1 MTDVEQK
8 DVQTGAYFTE
18 PTEKTRKIHEKLIQ
32 MCMAD
37 IDNKTRKFAAN
48 NPQVTLQEGI
58 FKKMLITGGGYKV
71 QPGPYRPYKWPYT
84 FLVSYNRPSISSRPI
99 LNPLSSF
106 IGFEILIYSPRFLVL
121 K

>member
-1 MTDVEQK
+1 MLQPGKGESKIEFNNITTLVLDSTPQKIINISSEYEAKVTDVEQK

-48 NPQVTLQEGI
+48 NPQVTLQEGMKI
-58 FKKMLITGGGYKV
+58 SFNS
-71 QPGPYRPYKWPYT
+71 QPAAPGLRRCFFTICKT
-84 FLVSYNRPSISSRPI
+84 N
-99 LNPLSSF
+99 
-106 IGFEILIYSPRFLVL
+106 
-121 K
+121 